1 VRVLLTGATGFLGRN
16 IISRLSGEHT
26 IVALSR
32 DPASAP
38 ALPDGI
44 EPVAGDVLDPATLAS
59 AMEGVDALI
68 HGAGRVSHD
77 PADAAELWRLH
88 VTGTE
93 NVLDAAAAAGVG
105 RVVYISTSGTIAVS
119 DDLKRIPDETAPPP
133 LSFIKAWPYY
143 RSKLFA
149 EQAALA
155 RSSDTLPVISLNP
168 SLLLGPGDLPDGPS
182 TAPVRHFLDGDVPAA
197 PPGGLSFVD
206 VRDVAEAIA
215 AALTRGA
222 PGARYLLGGANMTF
236 TDFYGRLARISG
248 KSAPLAT
255 MPTSTLRVLRWLPK
269 WKQIGSTLGI
279 DLSRDELELA
289 CHVWY
294 LDHSRASDELGWS
307 PRDPQRTL
315 EDTVHDIQSR
325 AGEYEPWV

>member
-1 VRVLLTGATGFLGRN
+1 VRVLLTGATGFLGRS
-16 IISRLSGEHT
+16 ILARLGNEEHT
-26 IVALSR
+26 LVAMTR
-32 DPASAP
+32 NPAADLGASSV
-38 ALPDGI
+38 
-44 EPVAGDVLDPATLAS
+44 EMVVGDVLDPESLKA
-59 AMEGVDALI
+59 AMAGVDVLI

-77 PADAAELWRLH
+77 PADSADLWKLH

-93 NVLDAAAAAGVG
+93 NVLDAAAAAGVS

-119 DDLKRIPDETAPPP
+119 DDLKAIPNEDAPPP
-133 LSFIKAWPYY
+133 LSFIKTWPYY

-155 RSSDTLPVISLNP
+155 RSSASLPIISLNP
-168 SLLLGPGDLPDGPS
+168 SLLLGPGDVPDGPS
-182 TAPVRHFLDGDVPAA
+182 TASVRHFLDGDVPAS

-206 VRDVAEAIA
+206 VRDVAEAVAI
-215 AALTRGA
+215 ALTRGE
-222 PGARYLLGGANMTF
+222 PGARYLLGSANMSF
-236 TDFYGRLARISG
+236 ADFYGRLARISD

-255 MPTSTLRVLRWLPK
+255 MPAATLKLLRFLPK
-269 WKQIGSTLGI
+269 WKKIGTTFGV
-279 DLSRDELELA
+279 DLTREELELG
-289 CHVWY
+289 CHCWY
-294 LDHSRASDELGWS
+294 LDHTRATTDLGWT